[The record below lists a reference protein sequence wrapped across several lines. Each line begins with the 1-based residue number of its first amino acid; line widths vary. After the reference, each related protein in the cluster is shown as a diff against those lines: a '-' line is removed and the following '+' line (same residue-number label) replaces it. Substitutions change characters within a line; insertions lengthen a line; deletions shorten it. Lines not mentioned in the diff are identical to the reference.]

1 MVSQL
6 CVYNH
11 CRVMQVERPSATS
24 SVSDISD
31 TELPAVG
38 TTTATSDDNVTAA
51 EAGASGLSDL
61 EAERAKLRAQLE
73 KAQISEADSEG
84 EIHSSDAEAAGS
96 QVMKTDNTSDG
107 STNDKEK
114 LGTSPIRYFSPRMFS
129 LLS

>member
-1 MVSQL
+1 
-6 CVYNH
+6 
-11 CRVMQVERPSATS
+11 MQVERPSATS

-38 TTTATSDDNVTAA
+38 TTTEATSDDNVTAA

-96 QVMKTDNTSDG
+96 QVMKTDNISDG

-114 LGTSPIRYFSPRMFS
+114 LGTSPIRYYFSPTCFFI
-129 LLS
+129 LS

>member
-1 MVSQL
+1 
-6 CVYNH
+6 
-11 CRVMQVERPSATS
+11 MQVERPSATS

-38 TTTATSDDNVTAA
+38 TTTEATSDDNVSRGQEA
-51 EAGASGLSDL
+51 AGASGLSDL

-114 LGTSPIRYFSPRMFS
+114 LGTSPIRYFS
-129 LLS
+129 LLSQ